1 MPEKESIK
9 RENENWLA
17 AHTYRKIGNPLAVW
31 LSNFKIT
38 SIHVSVASIISSII
52 AGIFFSFGK
61 FEYLLIGYL
70 FFQIAILLDHV
81 DGAIA
86 RYTKKQSI
94 LGSWFDRFS
103 NKMHRFFFV
112 FGISMGAY
120 KTTNDP
126 LVLMLG
132 IVAIFLWFFSL
143 YISETR
149 RNMFKFKEDVTLFK
163 ESKRKYAFPFNLLAM
178 NIFGFLVLISQ
189 TIALWFII
197 LVSLNAFQQI
207 YSVARQWR
215 KENGASKK

>member
-1 MPEKESIK
+1 MPKKEAIK

-17 AHTYRKIGNPLAVW
+17 AYTYRKIGNPLAMW
-31 LSNFKIT
+31 LSNFNVA
-38 SIHVSVASIISSII
+38 SIQMSIASIISSII

-70 FFQIAILLDHV
+70 FFQITILLDHV

-86 RYTKKQSI
+86 RYTKKQST

-103 NKMHRFFFV
+103 NKLHRFFFV
-112 FGISMGAY
+112 FGVSMGAY

-126 LVLMLG
+126 LALMLG
-132 IVAIFLWFFSL
+132 AIAIFLWFFSL

-149 RNMFKFKEDVTLFK
+149 RSMFKFKEDMTLFK

-178 NIFGFLVLISQ
+178 NLFGVLILISQ

-215 KENGASKK
+215 KENTDSKK